1 MKRASLFGLVIV
13 GHLVVISGFAFMQGC
28 GRTVGGPVVSIN
40 DPGEVIMPPSAPA
53 VIDMPVA
60 PELVVDTRPDAR
72 TWPVEMTTYV
82 VRRGDTLSHI
92 CSRHGLNVG
101 EVMALN
107 QLENKNLIRA
117 GQKLLLPGTIDVD
130 ASPAPRAA
138 STAHPRS
145 TSGGNYVVQ
154 KGDCLSVIA
163 SRFGTT
169 SGAIKQANSLKNDT
183 IFVGQK
189 LSVTGAA
196 GAATPAAAVSITP
209 EPAVIDPLEPVM
221 DSAPVVDMPAPIE
234 AQPAPVVE
242 PVDAAP
248 VDAAVA
254 PAPAAGSDLFR
265 VYVVGENEDLY
276 SVGLLWN
283 VSVDQIKEL
292 NSLTDTALTPGQR
305 LKIPIAE

>member
-1 MKRASLFGLVIV
+1 MKRASLFGLVIL
-13 GHLVVISGFAFMQGC
+13 GHLVVIFGFAFMQGC
-28 GRTVGGPVVSIN
+28 GRTMGGPVASIG

-60 PELVVDTRPDAR
+60 PEPVVNTQPDAR
-72 TWPVEMTTYV
+72 TWPVQMTTYI
-82 VRRGDTLSHI
+82 VRRGDTLSQI
-92 CSRHGLNVG
+92 CSRYGLNVG

-107 QLENKNLIRA
+107 RLENKNKIRA
-117 GQKLLLPGTIDVD
+117 GQKLLLPGTIDIEAAPTSRP
-130 ASPAPRAA
+130 ASA
-138 STAHPRS
+138 SRPRS
-145 TSGGNYVVQ
+145 TPGGNYVVQ

-163 SRFGTT
+163 SKFGTT
-169 SGAIKQANSLKNDT
+169 VAVIKQANSLKNDT

-189 LSVTGAA
+189 LSVKGAA
-196 GAATPAAAVSITP
+196 GTATPAAAVTAP
-209 EPAVIDPLEPVM
+209 DQAPVVVDPLEPVM
-221 DSAPVVDMPAPIE
+221 DSAPVVDMPEPIVE
-234 AQPAPVVE
+234 QPEPVVAE
-242 PVDAAP
+242 PVA
-248 VDAAVA
+248 AAVE
-254 PAPAAGSDLFR
+254 PAPAAGSDRFR